1 MTGTVPGSP
10 APNRVCKLA
19 QIDIPIIQAPMTY
32 IAGAQLAAAVSNA
45 GALGIIETTS
55 EQGRA
60 DLQRVRDLTDGP
72 VGANIALLFNR
83 DPAVVD
89 LLAAN
94 DIRFVTTSA
103 GDPSLL
109 TDRLHDAGIIVFHVV
124 GTLASA
130 RKAVDAG
137 VDGLVVEGVEGG
149 GFKNRFGAS
158 TMVLLPLVA
167 AHVDVPIV
175 AAGGIC
181 DARSMAAAFV
191 LGAEGVQMGTRLL
204 ASADSPVHGNLKQAV
219 VRADETSTVLLPLDG
234 KRMMRVIRTPA
245 ADKIDAS
252 ASFSESGAALQRVQ
266 RLYFEG
272 DMAASVANTGQ
283 VAGRIEGI
291 PPAAEIIKQMWTG
304 CRDVL
309 ASDSG
314 STRAFPRRLKPLG
327 PSGRT
332 DGSALSAQS
341 CQRRIVI
348 GFLRDFWHQ
357 FRVGDV
363 AVCVNHHDGAGKK
376 PCHRTV
382 SDGDAVVFAEAVP
395 ERRRRRDVLDALRAA
410 ESLLRERQIFRHTH
424 HGHTASGGALVEGPH
439 ARRAYRCVHGRKDV
453 QQHGL
458 TAELLAADRAQVS
471 AGQFEAGGRRS
482 DGRQFADSVDRVSA
496 QGYLCHVHSLPRRA
510 GPLWVR
516 SVMS

>member
-1 MTGTVPGSP
+1 MTATVSGSP
-10 APNRVCKLA
+10 APNRVCTLA

-32 IAGAQLAAAVSNA
+32 IAGARLAAAVSNA

-109 TDRLHDAGIIVFHVV
+109 TDRLHDAGITVFHVV

-219 VRADETSTVLLPLDG
+219 IHADETSTVLLPLDG
-234 KRMMRVIRTPA
+234 KRMMRVIRTVA
-245 ADKIDAS
+245 AEKIDAS
-252 ASFSESGAALQRVQ
+252 ASFAQSGAALHRVQ
-266 RLYFEG
+266 QLYFDG
-272 DMAASVANTGQ
+272 DMDASVANTGQ
-283 VAGRIEGI
+283 VAGRIEDI
-291 PPAAEIIKQMWTG
+291 PPAADIIKQMWIG

-309 ASDSG
+309 AA
-314 STRAFPRRLKPLG
+314 TAERLG
-327 PSGRT
+327 PV
-332 DGSALSAQS
+332 DNA
-341 CQRRIVI
+341 
-348 GFLRDFWHQ
+348 
-357 FRVGDV
+357 
-363 AVCVNHHDGAGKK
+363 GAG
-376 PCHRTV
+376 
-382 SDGDAVVFAEAVP
+382 A
-395 ERRRRRDVLDALRAA
+395 
-410 ESLLRERQIFRHTH
+410 
-424 HGHTASGGALVEGPH
+424 
-439 ARRAYRCVHGRKDV
+439 
-453 QQHGL
+453 
-458 TAELLAADRAQVS
+458 
-471 AGQFEAGGRRS
+471 
-482 DGRQFADSVDRVSA
+482 
-496 QGYLCHVHSLPRRA
+496 
-510 GPLWVR
+510 
-516 SVMS
+516 